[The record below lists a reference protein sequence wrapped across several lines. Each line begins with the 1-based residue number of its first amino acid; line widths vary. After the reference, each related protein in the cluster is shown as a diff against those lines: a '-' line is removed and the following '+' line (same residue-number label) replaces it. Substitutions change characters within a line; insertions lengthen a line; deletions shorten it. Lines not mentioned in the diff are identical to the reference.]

1 MVEDFN
7 KIDGDDSTAKDTT
20 EIELEKLVF
29 GDTPGFHEGLKS
41 YRDASID
48 LARSVNSDRQQAQD
62 GLEEG
67 DLEGFDDADVCKV
80 QVRVG
85 LAFAQHPS
93 SSSFSTPHRP
103 S

>member
-1 MVEDFN
+1 MAEDFS
-7 KIDGDDSTAKDTT
+7 KFDRDDSVAKDTT
-20 EIELEKLVF
+20 EIELERLVF
-29 GDTPGFHEGLKS
+29 GDKPGFHEGLNS

-48 LARSVNSDRQQAQD
+48 LARSANGDRQQAQD
-62 GLEEG
+62 GLGEG

-85 LAFAQHPS
+85 LAFAEHPS

>member
-1 MVEDFN
+1 MVEDF
-7 KIDGDDSTAKDTT
+7 KKPDGDDSMAKDTT

-29 GDTPGFHEGLKS
+29 GDKPAFHEGLKS
-41 YRDASID
+41 YGDASID
-48 LARSVNSDRQQAQD
+48 LAGSVDSDRQQAQD

-93 SSSFSTPHRP
+93 SSSFSTPYRP

>member
-1 MVEDFN
+1 MVEDFIKLDRDN
-7 KIDGDDSTAKDTT
+7 SMAKDTT

-29 GDTPGFHEGLKS
+29 GDKPGFHEGLKS

-80 QVRVG
+80 QVHVG

-93 SSSFSTPHRP
+93 SSSFSTPHHP
-103 S
+103 G

>member
-7 KIDGDDSTAKDTT
+7 NPDGDDPMAKDTT

-29 GDTPGFHEGLKS
+29 GDKPGFHKGLKS

-48 LARSVNSDRQQAQD
+48 LAPSVNSDRQQAQN

-80 QVRVG
+80 
-85 LAFAQHPS
+85 
-93 SSSFSTPHRP
+93 
-103 S
+103 

>member
-1 MVEDFN
+1 MVEDS
-7 KIDGDDSTAKDTT
+7 KKLDGDGPMAKDTT
-20 EIELEKLVF
+20 ETELEKLVF
-29 GDTPGFHEGLKS
+29 GDKPGFHEGLKS

-48 LARSVNSDRQQAQD
+48 LAASVNSDRQQAQD
-62 GLEEG
+62 GLDEG

-93 SSSFSTPHRP
+93 SFSFSTPHRP